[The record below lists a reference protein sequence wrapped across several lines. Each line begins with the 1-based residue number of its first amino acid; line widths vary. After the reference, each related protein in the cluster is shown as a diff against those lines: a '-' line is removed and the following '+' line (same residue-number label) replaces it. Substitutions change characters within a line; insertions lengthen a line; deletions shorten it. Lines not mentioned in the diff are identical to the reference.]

1 MIWGIQNVQTSVSK
15 AVAEIALPRLVK
27 IDSAKSTTSSP
38 SRGIAAAVAS
48 SSSYLD
54 VVRDFYWTYSKQEA
68 REEVPTIFLKEKR
81 LKVNA
86 LISQLK
92 YTLGF
97 VGGTIQDDIQ
107 KAADLINS
115 NKTTQASYYNDVA
128 GVVVTALGGA
138 KNAVAGATA
147 LETKLEKQ
155 FGLLSLM
162 DDNDTIKSSHWL
174 QPYKG
179 LYITEP
185 TGWEFNMPYF
195 DDKFETHG
203 NQFSESGTVNPM
215 SGLIQAATAGLTTIA
230 EIAGTLTQPQNI
242 TYIERAKSFN
252 FPTDGDD
259 ITIAFPLI
267 NTGSVDYNDVI
278 NNWQLIFL
286 LLYNN
291 KPGRISPTTVDQP
304 VIYEVEIPGV
314 KFYPYCYI
322 SSIDIKFQG
331 ARRELPIQIPYSEEQ
346 VGFNAAG
353 KAIGVDQ
360 AASTRTINTI
370 VPDAYYVTINLKSMV
385 GNTKNFM
392 YHMIDNGDRTKVGTR

>member
-1 MIWGIQNVQTSVSK
+1 MIWGIQNVQPSVSK
-15 AVAEIALPRLVK
+15 ASAEIALPKLVK
-27 IDSAKSTTSSP
+27 VDSAKSVTSSAK
-38 SRGIAAAVAS
+38 RGVGAAVAS
-48 SSSYLD
+48 TSSYLD
-54 VVRDFYWTYSKQEA
+54 VVRDFYWTYSKPGA

-97 VGGTIQDDIQ
+97 TGGLIQDDIQ
-107 KAADLINS
+107 AVRDIVQRSFTNDIASVITPVLDGARTAVGTVDKFVQQIND
-115 NKTTQASYYNDVA
+115 QVFY
-128 GVVVTALGGA
+128 
-138 KNAVAGATA
+138 
-147 LETKLEKQ
+147 
-155 FGLLSLM
+155 
-162 DDNDTIKSSHWL
+162 DDNSTLRSSHWL
-174 QPYKG
+174 KPYKG
-179 LYITEP
+179 LYVTEP

-203 NQFSESGTVNPM
+203 NQFSESGTTNPM

-242 TYIERAKSFN
+242 TYIERAKAFN

-259 ITIAFPLI
+259 ITVSFPLI

-291 KPGRISPTTVDQP
+291 KPGRISPTTIDQP

-346 VGFNAAG
+346 PGFNAAG
-353 KAIGVDQ
+353 EAIGVSE
-360 AASTRTINTI
+360 ATATRTINTI
-370 VPDAYYVTINLKSMV
+370 VPDAYYLTINLKSLI
-385 GNTKNFM
+385 GSTKNFM
-392 YHMIDNGDRTKVGTR
+392 YHMIDNGERTKVGTR